1 MKIAQVAPLW
11 ESVPPQCYGGT
22 ERIVSYLTEELV
34 RLGHDVTL
42 FATADSVTAAKLEAI
57 YPTALRLAKGLNC
70 KEAPIFLELERA
82 FGVKAREFDLIHS
95 HVDITGFPF
104 ARRCSTPVLTT
115 LHGRLDLPEL
125 LPMFQEFPEMP
136 VISISNAQRRPVG
149 WLNWQETV
157 YHGLPADL
165 YSFHAQPGKYLAFL
179 GRISP
184 EKRPDHAI
192 ALAKHVGMPLRIAA
206 KVDPVD
212 RAYFETQ
219 IEPLLDHP
227 LVEYVGEITD
237 EEKNDFLGDAYAL
250 VCPYDWPEPFGI
262 VLIEALACGT
272 PVLAYN
278 RGSIPE
284 VIEHGRTGIVCEDLS
299 QMMTALESV
308 TRIDRAHCRENFERR
323 FTVQRM
329 VQDYLKVYERQL
341 EGKTLLPNSTT
352 LDQAV
357 DTVGVHGAL
366 GMRTE
371 ELRTEELV
379 IRNEEFQVPN

>member
-82 FGVKAREFDLIHS
+82 FGTKSREFDLIHS

-104 ARRCSTPVLTT
+104 ARRCRTPVLTT

-136 VISISNAQRRPVG
+136 VNSISNAQRRPVG

-165 YSFHAQPGKYLAFL
+165 YSFHPQSGKYLAFL

-192 ALAKHVGMPLRIAA
+192 ALAKHAGMPLRIAA

-212 RAYFETQ
+212 REYFETQ

-284 VIEHGRTGIVCEDLS
+284 VIEHGTTGIVCEDLS
-299 QMMTALESV
+299 EMMGALESV
-308 TRIDRAHCRENFERR
+308 ARIDRARCRENFDRR

-341 EGKTLLPNSTT
+341 EGKTLLSNSTT
-352 LDQAV
+352 LDPTV
-357 DTVGVHGAL
+357 EGVGVNDAL
-366 GMRTE
+366 EMRTE
-371 ELRTEELV
+371 ALRTEELAV
-379 IRNEEFQVPN
+379 RSEELEVPN